1 MPGMMPEID
10 ALEDG
15 AVGGDGG
22 NTGGAEGGDEGGNNT
37 TMGGEGG
44 GEEEGD
50 GGGDGGGDRGWGF
63 VVKRVNRGGV
73 ACSEAGWMEG
83 SFGETVLPNNALVD
97 VRVI

>member
-1 MPGMMPEID
+1 MPGMMPAID

-22 NTGGAEGGDEGGNNT
+22 NTGGAEGGDEGGDNT
-37 TMGGEGG
+37 TMGGEGE
-44 GEEEGD
+44 GEEE
-50 GGGDGGGDRGWGF
+50 GDGGGDRGWGF